1 MLMSSSIS
9 NLRKFVSPEI
19 IFGVGAR
26 KTVGNFARTF
36 GAHRVLIV
44 SDPGVQAAGWVAD
57 VEASLAELD
66 IDYRVYTG
74 VSPNPRAEEVMA
86 GAALYQQEGCNVI
99 VAVGGGSPMDCA
111 KGIGIVSANR
121 DHILHFEGVDQIHA
135 PIPPLIFIPTT
146 AGTSADVSQFAI
158 ISDPESRAKISI
170 ISKAVVPDVSLI
182 DPETTVTMDPF
193 LTACTGVDA
202 LVHAVE
208 AYVSTASGPLTD
220 MHALE
225 AIKLVSGNL
234 SALVANPQDIAL
246 REQVM
251 LGSMKAGLAFSNA
264 ILGAVHAMSHSL
276 GGYLDLPHGLCN
288 SILLEHVIDFNYAS
302 AQDKFKVVADT
313 VGIDTR
319 GMDRATVKQRLLQSV
334 HHLKNEVGL
343 TQRLKEAGVSSSDIP
358 MLSKQALKDPCILT
372 NPRKSNK
379 RDVEVVYEEAL

>member
-1 MLMSSSIS
+1 MSSPIS

-19 IFGVGAR
+19 VFGVGAR

-36 GAHRVLIV
+36 GAQRVLIV

-57 VEASLAELD
+57 VEASLQEVG
-66 IDYRVYTG
+66 IDYCLYTG
-74 VSPNPRAEEVMA
+74 VSPNPRCEEVMR
-86 GAALYQQEGCNVI
+86 GAEIYQQEGCNVI
-99 VAVGGGSPMDCA
+99 VAIGGGSPMDCA
-111 KGIGIVSANR
+111 KGIGIISANR
-121 DHILHFEGVDQIHA
+121 GHILQFEGVDQIRA

-158 ISDPESRAKISI
+158 ISDQESRNKISI

-182 DPETTVTMDPF
+182 DPETTLTMDPF

-202 LVHAVE
+202 LVHAIE
-208 AYVSTASGPLTD
+208 AYVSTASGPMTD
-220 MHALE
+220 MHALQ
-225 AIKLVSGNL
+225 AIRLVSSNL
-234 SALVANPQDIAL
+234 IPLVANPRDLAL

-251 LGSMKAGLAFSNA
+251 LGSMQAGLAFSNA

-288 SILLEHVIDFNYAS
+288 AILLEHVIDFNYA
-302 AQDKFKVVADT
+302 AAEDKFKIVADT

-319 GMDRATVKQRLLQSV
+319 GMDRNQIKQRLLRQV
-334 HHLKNEVGL
+334 QGLKQEVGL
-343 TQRLKEAGVSSSDIP
+343 TQRLRESGVSSSDIP
-358 MLSKQALKDPCILT
+358 ELSKKALKDPCILT